1 MKIIINIKGKE
12 GLTDKEIERVLH
24 FMEGID
30 YDDIIAVLEGG
41 SVGWCQGNYGKDEFL
56 RMERKSKNETD

>member
-1 MKIIINIKGKE
+1 MQLVIDIKGKE
-12 GLTDKEIERVLH
+12 GLTAKEIEKVLH
-24 FMEGID
+24 FMEAID

-41 SVGWCQGNYGKDEFL
+41 SIGWCQGNYGKDEFL

>member
-1 MKIIINIKGKE
+1 MQLVIDIKEKE
-12 GLTDKEIERVLH
+12 GLTDKEVERVLH
-24 FMEGID
+24 FMEAID

-56 RMERKSKNETD
+56 RMERKSRNETD

>member
-41 SVGWCQGNYGKDEFL
+41 SIGWGKDEFL
-56 RMERKSKNETD
+56 RMERL